1 MRRKWNRFVAGLLSI
16 IMLVTMLP
24 MEVLAAGNGGKAEQP
39 SQTMP
44 FQDVKSSDWCAKAVE
59 YVYSH
64 GIFNGTSTA
73 TFSPSGTM
81 TRGMFV
87 TVLGR
92 MAGVNPDDYSGETP
106 FSDVPQTMYYA
117 PYVQW
122 AAKYG
127 ITVGTGD
134 GKFSPDAFI
143 NRAQMAAFFVRYFEA
158 FQVDYATG
166 ANVTTTPAD
175 LERTPAYAQDAVLKL
190 WKQGLLNGDGTR
202 FAPEGNATRAQMAM
216 LCMRADEAVEI
227 WYSAPGIVGRKSG
240 ETPRKE
246 DQSKPNSGSNSSGSS
261 SSGSSSSGSSS
272 SGGSSGGNGSGSTAH
287 TITLYLPDGTTST
300 FTQTTSALSLANL
313 PTPSVAGKAFV
324 GWYYDKNYNKAV
336 ADGDP
341 LSENL
346 SLYAKMVDYDAI
358 EGVETPTYAGA
369 TDVGPDF
376 KIIIKSNSSETDL
389 TNKIK
394 LIGTEQEVSGPN
406 GDPIT
411 VVGSVRNNNDG
422 TYTVAPPADG
432 WAEGGT
438 YKVVLE
444 DNSLYFNGEAPSVRE
459 YHFTVEVG
467 DPVLNWHL
475 REEVKS
481 IPATAIG
488 NATQNGK
495 RVKALSMP
503 VAALGSGGTAMDA
516 ASDSTGT
523 FVYKGDL
530 AVGDTVA
537 IYEGTEPEKRVAVGT
552 TDANTG
558 DVSYVKITGVNK
570 TTNTYSYQ
578 SAAVEDVLF
587 VPDVL
592 PVKASRKTAK
602 EENPSDDYTILV
614 PVEELTF
621 TAASGVENL
630 DENTTVDV
638 GDFLAFYTGES
649 YTIETAASDGYGR
662 ITAVDYTTDELGSD
676 YYQLTYTDATKDDVL
691 SSMDVDTTDPISGDA
706 MLNGVDTEKL
716 EKQIARQAIE
726 SGFAQTV
733 ADRISGAIDEMDLSG
748 LTAGDEI
755 DLRSIDI
762 DPEGT
767 LGISTLSL
775 NDARG
780 SGAVSPAR
788 ANANGGGKTSVKV
801 KSAQITKKL
810 QNFTDASGNP
820 LSGVRLELQLEV
832 TKEIQKDGGDIVI
845 TVTPTFIQE
854 LKLDLSTHGKLVW
867 KHKFIFYWISDVYLE
882 AGLNVYTYTAI
893 NLDATVVSQGEKDT
907 VTKVKDLVNKLGKKL
922 DALEGKDTG
931 GEREEIDTS
940 KLSLQELYNSM
951 LELDSDW
958 VELYRKQIFSMKK
971 TVAKIIKFELT
982 VDFVVELNI
991 RMAMGM
997 NFNYTNA
1004 KRYVFGVYIF
1014 KHRTTT
1020 RTYNLVNEQ
1029 YNLRLYAMG
1038 AVGLRAGVEIWP
1050 SVSLISRKVATVGI
1064 VAKLG
1069 AYLKGYGYVLYAL
1082 HYEAGKPK
1090 TSNASGALY
1099 VEVGMFMDISAN
1111 LSAFKGKVSWTPEI
1125 YTDETPLWSAGST
1138 HAITAFEMED
1148 ADGEGDI
1155 PTVYLK
1161 NGGLDVVLPQS
1172 VQALTGFDLTTGN
1185 DRTETYDW
1193 NKFDI
1198 SFDDPRFT
1206 TYHTGPDSG
1215 NYSQQY
1221 VKLNLSDWRTCNEP
1235 EIDCVMTLTYKGSDL
1250 SFSTNPVQLKVK
1262 IHWDRLRDGYP
1273 IHELSSTGGYI
1284 GWEQRKFGEALD
1296 LKTPDRTGYDFTGW
1310 TYYLLKNESNIF
1322 SYDKEHPYT
1331 GTTMPESALVAVA
1344 TFEPQ
1349 TDIPYTLNFY
1359 LQNEDGT
1366 YPETPTESV
1375 VYRGTADEYIA
1386 PDKTK
1391 TLVPDK
1397 IGYRHPGYAGIHI
1410 RPDGTGGQNYYY
1422 SRTPYTLTLRN
1433 DGQVSTVPYR
1443 YGDQLDKLNDAPTRL
1458 GYTFGGWYTDKNY
1471 QNEFTATT
1479 MPAKDLTLFAKWVPV
1494 DINYFLVLRKEGA
1507 DGKWSQTTV
1516 SHTGKTD
1523 EIVPIDPAKF
1533 LTDEENNTYDI
1544 PKPVS
1549 YKVNAE
1555 DGGTVSVSYARK
1567 RFSLTYNLNAA
1578 DAGWVSDPGVRQYRL
1593 GAALKLLTQSY
1604 VTRAGYAFDGWY
1616 TDAGC
1621 TTAFT
1626 TATMPAENITL
1637 YAKWTAQ
1644 GGISYTVE
1652 HYQQNVADDDYTLAD
1667 TESKTGATG
1676 QPTAAESKSYPGFTA
1691 QNFDQQTVKGDG
1703 STVVK
1708 VYYTRNEYTLTYDLN
1723 GSDASWTDSA
1733 ENKSNIYRYGAA
1745 VTILTSNDLSR
1756 AGYAFGGWYT
1766 DVDCTTRWNE
1776 STMPAENTTLY
1787 AKWNAGQV
1795 NYTVN
1800 YYLQNV
1806 DGTDYVLQDTVS
1818 GSGETGQT
1826 VDVQKSY
1833 EGFTPKSD
1841 TPASITLK
1849 AGSAQNVA
1857 DIYYTRNQYMLTFEL
1872 GDGVTLDE
1880 GCAPN
1885 GGSIYYGAE
1894 ISTDMT
1900 NAKRTGYTFVGWY
1913 EDEAYQTEWSGTTMP
1928 ARDITLYA
1936 KWDVLT
1942 YVLRFDWDGNVPL
1955 RDWLLKNGGKLLTA
1969 EYDEANYVYINANDH
1984 GIPYIDVS
1992 VKYDQA
1998 FALPTGIPG
2007 AEYFGYYKEELNQWG
2022 NPTETFV
2029 KVEDTKLTQMAAE
2042 QGAIVKVGVQW
2053 KSETD
2058 SNDPELLYNAND
2070 FLTKVVQDSSFEAAS
2085 YALGVDLDLCYV
2097 NMTPND
2103 DLPVANITFN
2113 GNGYTIYHVKRG
2125 KAASR
2130 QAVGTIYGYGD
2141 NVTVKDLTIDGM
2153 TVDYTATVDAYGN
2166 EYHAFGALAGFVGD
2180 GFNAENVTVK
2190 NVTMNL
2196 NLLGE
2201 QGNAYISAHLLPAE
2215 CIGGLV
2221 GYAKGTVTLTG
2232 CKVEDMTVNVTDKND
2247 SGGTQFL
2254 IGGLIGYA
2262 DALYTQIPGENEY
2275 SSSNDYNGDGSVTIT
2290 GCAVS
2295 GMTVDKNG
2303 ATGATVGGLLGG
2315 IGKHVVSKTGAA
2327 YSVTTTIDEVSAFP
2341 EGFESIGKELAMN
2354 DSTASNSAAR
2364 SLDAMPAA
2372 AFEDES
2378 DEENT
2383 AA

>member
-16 IMLVTMLP
+16 VLLVTMLP
-24 MEVLAAGNGGKAEQP
+24 MEVLAAGNGGRAEQP

-64 GIFNGTSTA
+64 GIFNGTSTD

-122 AAKYG
+122 AARYG

-166 ANVTTTPAD
+166 ANVITTPAD

-202 FAPEGNATRAQMAM
+202 FAPEGNATRAQMAT

-227 WYSAPGIVGRKSG
+227 WYSAPGIVGRKLG
-240 ETPRKE
+240 ETPQKE
-246 DQSKPNSGSNSSGSS
+246 DQSKPN
-261 SSGSSSSGSSS
+261 SGSSSSGSSS
-272 SGGSSGGNGSGSTAH
+272 SGGSGSGSTTH

-300 FTQTTSALSLANL
+300 FTQTTSVLSIANL
-313 PTPSVAGKAFV
+313 PTPSAAKKAFV
-324 GWYYDKNYNKAV
+324 GWYYDENYNKAV

-369 TDVGPDF
+369 TDVETNF
-376 KIIIKSNSSETDL
+376 EITIQSSSSGTDL
-389 TNKIK
+389 RDKIK
-394 LIGTEQEVSGPN
+394 LIGTEQPTSEVDADGN
-406 GDPIT
+406 TIL
-411 VVGSVRNNNDG
+411 VVGDVRNNPNG
-422 TYTVAPPADG
+422 TYTVAPPTDG

-444 DNSLYFNGEAPSVRE
+444 DNSLYFDGKVSSVRE
-459 YHFTVEVG
+459 YHFTVKVG
-467 DPVLNWHL
+467 NPVLNWHL
-475 REEVKS
+475 REEVIS

-503 VAALGSGGTAMDA
+503 VAALGSGGAAMDA
-516 ASDSTGT
+516 VSDSTGT
-523 FVYKGDL
+523 FVYDGNL

-552 TDANTG
+552 TDDNTG

-592 PVKASRKTAK
+592 PVQADCKAAK
-602 EENPSDDYTILV
+602 EENPSGGYTVLV

-621 TAASGVENL
+621 TTASGVENL

-691 SSMDVDTTDPISGDA
+691 SSMDVDTTDPISGDT
-706 MLNGVDTEKL
+706 MLDGVDTQKL

-733 ADRISGAIDEMDLSG
+733 ADRISVAIDKMDLSG

-780 SGAVSPAR
+780 SGAASPAG

-810 QNFTDASGNP
+810 QNFKDASGKP

-832 TKEIQKDGGDIVI
+832 TKEIKKDGGNIVI

-893 NLDATVVSQGEKDT
+893 NLDATVVSEGEKDT
-907 VTKVKDLVNKLGKKL
+907 VTKVKDLVDKLGKKL

-1138 HAITAFEMED
+1138 HAITAFEMKD
-1148 ADGEGDI
+1148 ADGEGDT
-1155 PTVYLK
+1155 PTIYLK
-1161 NGGLDVVLPQS
+1161 NGGLDVVLPQT
-1172 VQALTGFDLTTGN
+1172 VQVLTGFDLTTGK

-1193 NKFDI
+1193 SKFDI

-1206 TYHTGPDSG
+1206 TYHTGPNSG
-1215 NYSQQY
+1215 DYSQQHI
-1221 VKLNLSDWRTCNEP
+1221 KLALDNWRTCDEP
-1235 EIDCVMTLTYKGSDL
+1235 EIDCEMTLTYKGSDL

-1310 TYYLLKNESNIF
+1310 TYYLLKDESNIF
-1322 SYDKEHPYT
+1322 SYDKENPYT
-1331 GTTMPESALVAVA
+1331 RTTMPESALIAVA

-1375 VYRGTADEYIA
+1375 VHYGTANNYIVPDE
-1386 PDKTK
+1386 
-1391 TLVPDK
+1391 TLVPAK

-1422 SRTPYTLTLRN
+1422 SRAPYTLTLNSN
-1433 DGQVSTVPYR
+1433 DQKSTVPYR
-1443 YGDQLDKLNDAPTRL
+1443 YGDNLDRLNDAPTRL
-1458 GYTFGGWYTDKNY
+1458 GYTFGGWYTDKTCTSG
-1471 QNEFTATT
+1471 NEFAATT
-1479 MPAKDLTLFAKWVPV
+1479 MPAADITLYAKWVPD

-1507 DGKWSQTTV
+1507 DGKWSQTTETR
-1516 SHTGKTD
+1516 TGETDKTVT
-1523 EIVPIDPAKF
+1523 INPAEF
-1533 LTDEENNTYDI
+1533 LKEAENDTYDI
-1544 PKPVS
+1544 PESVS
-1549 YKVNAE
+1549 YTVSAE
-1555 DGGTVSVSYARK
+1555 DGGTVSISYARK
-1567 RFSLTYNLNAA
+1567 RYKLTYNLNTA
-1578 DAGWVSDPGVRQYRL
+1578 DAAWVSDPGVKSYRL

-1604 VTRAGYAFDGWY
+1604 VTRAGYTFDGWY
-1616 TDAGC
+1616 TDANC

-1626 TATMPAENITL
+1626 ATTMPDHDVTL

-1652 HYQQNVADDDYTLAD
+1652 HYQQNVTDDEYTLAE

-1676 QPTAAESKSYPGFTA
+1676 QLTAAGSKSYPGFTA
-1691 QNFDQQTVKGDG
+1691 PQSITQQMVKGDG
-1703 STVVK
+1703 STVVQ
-1708 VYYTRNEYTLTYDLN
+1708 VYYTRNEYTLTYNLN
-1723 GSDASWTDSA
+1723 GSGASWTDSA
-1733 ENKSNIYRYGAA
+1733 ENKFHTDRYGAA
-1745 VTILTSNDLSR
+1745 VTAPSANDLSR

-1766 DVDCTTRWNE
+1766 DEACTSGNE
-1776 STMPAENTTLY
+1776 FTATTMPAENTPLY
-1787 AKWNAGQV
+1787 AKWNAGEV

-1806 DGTDYVLQDTVS
+1806 DGTTYPDTPSETVS
-1818 GSGETGQT
+1818 GSGVTGQT
-1826 VDVQKSY
+1826 VNVQKSFK
-1833 EGFTPKSD
+1833 GFVPKADSS
-1841 TPASITLK
+1841 TSITLK
-1849 AGSAQNVA
+1849 ADSAQNVA
-1857 DIYYTRNQYMLTFEL
+1857 DIYYTRSQYMLTFKL

-1885 GGSIYYGAE
+1885 DGSIYYGAE

-1913 EDEAYQTEWSGTTMP
+1913 EDEACQTEWSGTTMP
-1928 ARDITLYA
+1928 ACDLTLYA
-1936 KWDVLT
+1936 KWDTMT
-1942 YVLRFDWDGNVPL
+1942 YFLRFDWDGNVPL
-1955 RDWLLKNGGKLLTA
+1955 RDWLLENGGKLLTA
-1969 EYDEANYVYINANDH
+1969 AYDEENGVYSNANDH
-1984 GIPYIDVS
+1984 GIPYIEVS
-1992 VKYDQA
+1992 VKYDQV
-1998 FALPTGIPG
+1998 FTLPTGIPG
-2007 AEYFGYYKEELNQWG
+2007 TEYFGYYKEELNQWG

-2053 KSETD
+2053 RSETD
-2058 SNDPELLYNAND
+2058 SNGTELLYNAND
-2070 FLTKVVQDSSFEAAS
+2070 FLTKVVQDYSSEAAS
-2085 YALGVDLDLCYV
+2085 YALGVDLDLCYADTTRTGDIV
-2097 NMTPND
+2097 GG
-2103 DLPVANITFN
+2103 ITFD
-2113 GNGYTIYHVKRG
+2113 GNNHTIYHAKRG
-2125 KAASR
+2125 EAAPS
-2130 QAVGTIYGYGD
+2130 QSVGTIYGYGD
-2141 NVTVKDLTIDGM
+2141 NVTVKNLTIDGM
-2153 TVDYTATVDAYGN
+2153 TIDYTAQPSVDSN

-2180 GFNAENVTVK
+2180 RFTAENVTVRH
-2190 NVTMNL
+2190 VTMNL

-2201 QGNAYISAHLLPAE
+2201 QGNAYNSAHLLPAE

-2232 CKVEDMTVNVTDKND
+2232 CKVENMTVNVTDKND
-2247 SGGTQFL
+2247 NGGTQFL

-2262 DALYTQIPGENEY
+2262 DALYTPYDAEGNWADN
-2275 SSSNDYNGDGSVTIT
+2275 NDYRGNGSVTIT
-2290 GCAVS
+2290 GCKVED
-2295 GMTVDKNG
+2295 MTVNKNHAAG
-2303 ATGATVGGLLGG
+2303 ASVGGFLGG
-2315 IGKHVVSKTGAA
+2315 IGKRVVSKTGTE
-2327 YSVTTTIDEVSAFP
+2327 YSVTTNIDATNTFP
-2341 EGFESIGKELAMN
+2341 EGFENIGKELTIN

>member
-1 MRRKWNRFVAGLLSI
+1 M
-16 IMLVTMLP
+16 
-24 MEVLAAGNGGKAEQP
+24 
-39 SQTMP
+39 
-44 FQDVKSSDWCAKAVE
+44 
-59 YVYSH
+59 
-64 GIFNGTSTA
+64 
-73 TFSPSGTM
+73 
-81 TRGMFV
+81 
-87 TVLGR
+87 
-92 MAGVNPDDYSGETP
+92 
-106 FSDVPQTMYYA
+106 
-117 PYVQW
+117 
-122 AAKYG
+122 
-127 ITVGTGD
+127 
-134 GKFSPDAFI
+134 
-143 NRAQMAAFFVRYFEA
+143 
-158 FQVDYATG
+158 
-166 ANVTTTPAD
+166 
-175 LERTPAYAQDAVLKL
+175 
-190 WKQGLLNGDGTR
+190 
-202 FAPEGNATRAQMAM
+202 
-216 LCMRADEAVEI
+216 
-227 WYSAPGIVGRKSG
+227 
-240 ETPRKE
+240 
-246 DQSKPNSGSNSSGSS
+246 
-261 SSGSSSSGSSS
+261 
-272 SGGSSGGNGSGSTAH
+272 
-287 TITLYLPDGTTST
+287 
-300 FTQTTSALSLANL
+300 
-313 PTPSVAGKAFV
+313 
-324 GWYYDKNYNKAV
+324 
-336 ADGDP
+336 
-341 LSENL
+341 
-346 SLYAKMVDYDAI
+346 
-358 EGVETPTYAGA
+358 
-369 TDVGPDF
+369 
-376 KIIIKSNSSETDL
+376 
-389 TNKIK
+389 
-394 LIGTEQEVSGPN
+394 IGTEQPTSEVDADGN
-406 GDPIT
+406 TIL

-422 TYTVAPPADG
+422 TYTVAPPTDG

-459 YHFTVEVG
+459 YHFTVEAG

-516 ASDSTGT
+516 VSDSTGT
-523 FVYKGDL
+523 FVYNGDL

-592 PVKASRKTAK
+592 PVKASRKTAN
-602 EENPSDDYTILV
+602 EENPSNDYTILV

-621 TAASGVENL
+621 TAASSVGNL
-630 DENTTVDV
+630 DENTTIDV

-810 QNFTDASGNP
+810 QNFTDASGKP

-907 VTKVKDLVNKLGKKL
+907 VTKVKDLVDKLGKKL

-1172 VQALTGFDLTTGN
+1172 VQALTGFDLTTGK

-1198 SFDDPRFT
+1198 SFDDPRFS
-1206 TYHTGPDSG
+1206 TYHTGVYGG
-1215 NYSQQY
+1215 NYSQQHI
-1221 VKLNLSDWRTCNEP
+1221 KLALDNWQTCDEP

-1310 TYYLLKNESNIF
+1310 TYYLLKDESDIF

-1366 YPETPTESV
+1366 YPETPTKSV
-1375 VYRGTADEYIA
+1375 VYYGTADKYFA
-1386 PDKTK
+1386 PDK
-1391 TLVPDK
+1391 TLVPDE
-1397 IGYRHPGYAGIHI
+1397 IGYRHPGYAAIHI

-1422 SRTPYTLTLRN
+1422 SRTPFTLTLRN

-1443 YGDQLDKLNDAPTRL
+1443 YGDKLDRLNDAPTRL
-1458 GYTFGGWYTDKNY
+1458 GYTFGGWYTDKTY
-1471 QNEFTATT
+1471 QNAFTATT
-1479 MPAKDLTLFAKWVPV
+1479 MPAADTTLYAKWVPD

-1507 DGKWSQTTV
+1507 DGKWTQTTKIQ
-1516 SHTGKTD
+1516 TGKTD
-1523 EIVPIDPAKF
+1523 ETVTINPAEF

-1652 HYQQNVADDDYTLAD
+1652 HYQQNVADDDYTLAG

-1800 YYLQNV
+1800 YYLQNG

-1826 VDVQKSY
+1826 VDVQKSF
-1833 EGFTPKSD
+1833 EGFVPKADSS
-1841 TPASITLK
+1841 TSITLK
-1849 AGSAQNVA
+1849 ADSAQNVV
-1857 DIYYTRNQYMLTFEL
+1857 DLYYTRNRYTLSFNL
-1872 GDGVTLDE
+1872 GDGVSLDD

-1955 RDWLLKNGGKLLTA
+1955 RDWLLNNGGKLLTA

-1984 GIPYIDVS
+1984 GIPYIDVT
-1992 VKYDQA
+1992 VEYDQV
-1998 FALPTGIPG
+1998 FTLPTGIPG

-2058 SNDPELLYNAND
+2058 SKGTELLYNAND
-2070 FLTKVVQDSSFEAAS
+2070 FLTKVVQDYSYEAAS
-2085 YALGVDLDLCYV
+2085 YALGVDLDLCNV
-2097 NMTPND
+2097 NMTFNGD
-2103 DLPVANITFN
+2103 IVGGITFD
-2113 GNGYTIYHVKRG
+2113 GNNHTIYHVKRG
-2125 KAASR
+2125 ETIDKYAEGS
-2130 QAVGTIYGYGD
+2130 IYGYGD
-2141 NVTVKDLTIDGM
+2141 NVTVKNLTIDGM
-2153 TVDYTATVDAYGN
+2153 TIDYTAQPIAGGN
-2166 EYHAFGALAGFVGD
+2166 YYQAFGALAGFVGD
-2180 GFNAENVTVK
+2180 GFTAENVTVK

-2201 QGNAYISAHLLPAE
+2201 EGNAYISAHLLPAE
-2215 CIGGLV
+2215 CIGGLI
-2221 GYAKGTVTLTG
+2221 GYAKGTVTLTD
-2232 CKVEDMTVNVTDKND
+2232 CNVEDLTVNVTDKND

-2275 SSSNDYNGDGSVTIT
+2275 SSSNDYNGNGSVTIT

-2295 GMTVDKNG
+2295 RMTVNEND
-2303 ATGATVGGLLGG
+2303 ATGVSVGGFFGG
-2315 IGKHVVSKTGAA
+2315 IGKSVTSNTGIA
-2327 YSVTTTIDEVSAFP
+2327 YSVTANIDEVSAFP
-2341 EGFESIGKELAMN
+2341 EGFESIGKELTIN
-2354 DSTASNSAAR
+2354 DSTDSNSTAQ
-2364 SLDAMPAA
+2364 SLDAMPSA
-2372 AFEDES
+2372 AFEDKS

>member
-16 IMLVTMLP
+16 VLLVTMLP
-24 MEVLAAGNGGKAEQP
+24 MEVLAAGNGGRAEQP

-122 AAKYG
+122 AARYG
-127 ITVGTGD
+127 ITAGTGD

-166 ANVTTTPAD
+166 ANVTTAPAD

-202 FAPEGNATRAQMAM
+202 FAPEGNATRAQMAT

-240 ETPRKE
+240 ETPQKE
-246 DQSKPNSGSNSSGSS
+246 DQSKPNSGSN
-261 SSGSSSSGSSS
+261 SSGSSS

-313 PTPSVAGKAFV
+313 PTPSAAGKAFV
-324 GWYYDKNYNKAV
+324 GWYYDKSYNKAV

-369 TDVGPDF
+369 TDVGPNF
-376 KIIIKSNSSETDL
+376 TIRVNSDSESDL
-389 TNKIK
+389 TGKIS
-394 LIGTEQEVSGPN
+394 LIGTEQPTSEVDADGN
-406 GDPIT
+406 TIL
-411 VVGSVRNNNDG
+411 VVGNVRNNNNG
-422 TYTVAPPADG
+422 TYTVAPPAGG

-444 DNSLYFNGEAPSVRE
+444 DNSLYFNGEASSVRE
-459 YHFTVEVG
+459 YHFTVKVG

-481 IPATAIG
+481 IPATAVG
-488 NATQNGK
+488 NATQNGR

-516 ASDSTGT
+516 VSDSTGT

-558 DVSYVKITGVNK
+558 DVSYVKITKVDK

-592 PVKASRKTAK
+592 PVKAKCKEDQTA
-602 EENPSDDYTILV
+602 NTSDGYTILV

-621 TAASGVENL
+621 TTASGVENL
-630 DENTTVDV
+630 DENTTIDV

-649 YTIETAASDGYGR
+649 YTTAESADYGR

-691 SSMDVDTTDPISGDA
+691 SSMDVDTTDPISGDT
-706 MLNGVDTEKL
+706 MLDGVDTQKL
-716 EKQIARQAIE
+716 EEQIAQQAIE

-733 ADRISGAIDEMDLSG
+733 ADRISVAIDEMDLSG

-762 DPEGT
+762 DQEGA

-788 ANANGGGKTSVKV
+788 AKANGGGKTSVKV
-801 KSAQITKKL
+801 KSARITKEL

-832 TKEIQKDGGDIVI
+832 TKEVEKDGGSIVI

-1138 HAITAFEMED
+1138 HAITAFKMEN
-1148 ADGEGDI
+1148 ADGEEDT

-1198 SFDDPRFT
+1198 SFDDPRFSA
-1206 TYHTGPDSG
+1206 YHTGPNSG

-1221 VKLNLSDWRTCNEP
+1221 VKLNLSDWQNCNEP

-1250 SFSTNPVQLKVK
+1250 SFSTTPVQLKVK
-1262 IHWDRLRDGYP
+1262 VHWDRLKDGYP

-1284 GWEQRKFGEALD
+1284 GWEQRKFREPLN
-1296 LKTPDRTGYDFTGW
+1296 LKTPDRTGYEFTGW

-1322 SYDKEHPYT
+1322 SYTEADRYD

-1344 TFEPQ
+1344 MFEPK

-1366 YPETPTESV
+1366 YPETPTESK
-1375 VYRGTADEYIA
+1375 VYYGTAYNYFVPDEA
-1386 PDKTK
+1386 
-1391 TLVPDK
+1391 LVPDK
-1397 IGYRHPGYAGIHI
+1397 IGYHHPGYAGIHI

-1422 SRTPYTLTLRN
+1422 SRAPYTLILRN

-1443 YGDQLDKLNDAPTRL
+1443 YGDQLGRLNDAPTRL
-1458 GYTFGGWYTDKNY
+1458 GYIFDGWYTDETY
-1471 QNEFTATT
+1471 QNAFTATT
-1479 MPAKDLTLFAKWVPV
+1479 MPAKDFTLYAKWVPV

-1507 DGKWSQTTV
+1507 DGKWTQATKIQ
-1516 SHTGKTD
+1516 TGKTD
-1523 EIVPIDPAKF
+1523 ETVPIDPAKF
-1533 LTDEENNTYDI
+1533 LTEAENSIYTI
-1544 PKPVS
+1544 PKPMS

-1555 DGGTVSVSYARK
+1555 DGGTVSISYARK
-1567 RFSLTYNLNAA
+1567 RYKLTYNLNTA
-1578 DAGWVSDPGVRQYRL
+1578 DAAWVSDPGVKSYRL

-1604 VTRAGYAFDGWY
+1604 VTRAGYTFDGWY
-1616 TDAGC
+1616 TDANC

-1626 TATMPAENITL
+1626 ATTMPDHDVTL

-1652 HYQQNVADDDYTLAD
+1652 HYQQNVTDDEYTLAD

-1691 QNFDQQTVKGDG
+1691 PQSITQQTVKGDG

-1723 GSDASWTDSA
+1723 GSYAAWTDSETA
-1733 ENKSNIYRYGAA
+1733 NSRTYRFGAA
-1745 VTILTSNDLSR
+1745 VTHPGANDLR
-1756 AGYAFGGWYT
+1756 REGYAFGGWYT
-1766 DVDCTTRWNE
+1766 DEACTSGNE
-1776 STMPAENTTLY
+1776 FTATTMPAESITLY

-1806 DGTDYVLQDTVS
+1806 DGTTYPDTPSDTVS
-1818 GSGETGQT
+1818 GSGVTGQI
-1826 VDVQKSY
+1826 VDVQRSF
-1833 EGFTPKSD
+1833 EGFVPKADSS
-1841 TPASITLK
+1841 TSITLK
-1849 AGSAQNVA
+1849 ADSAQNVA
-1857 DIYYTRNQYMLTFEL
+1857 NIYYTRNQYMLTFEL
-1872 GDGVTLDE
+1872 GGGVTLDE
-1880 GCAPN
+1880 GYAPN

-1955 RDWLLKNGGKLLTA
+1955 RDWLLNNGGKLLTA
-1969 EYDEANYVYINANDH
+1969 EYDEANYAYINANDH
-1984 GIPYIDVS
+1984 GIPYIDVT
-1992 VKYDQA
+1992 VEYDQV
-1998 FALPTGIPG
+1998 FTLPTGIPG
-2007 AEYFGYYKEELNQWG
+2007 AEYFGYYKEELNQWE

-2058 SNDPELLYNAND
+2058 SNGTELLYNAND
-2070 FLTKVVQDSSFEAAS
+2070 FLTKVVQDYSYEAAS
-2085 YALGVDLDLCYV
+2085 YALGVDLDLCNV
-2097 NMTPND
+2097 NMTFNGD
-2103 DLPVANITFN
+2103 IVGGITFD
-2113 GNGYTIYHVKRG
+2113 GNNHTIYHVKRG
-2125 KAASR
+2125 ETIDKYAEGS
-2130 QAVGTIYGYGD
+2130 IYGYGD
-2141 NVTVKDLTIDGM
+2141 NVTVKNLTIDGM
-2153 TVDYTATVDAYGN
+2153 TIDYTAQPIAGGN
-2166 EYHAFGALAGFVGD
+2166 YYQAFGALAGFVGD
-2180 GFNAENVTVK
+2180 GFTAESVTVK

-2201 QGNAYISAHLLPAE
+2201 EGNAYISAHLLPAE
-2215 CIGGLV
+2215 CIGGLI

-2232 CKVEDMTVNVTDKND
+2232 CTVENMTVNVTDMND
-2247 SGGTQFL
+2247 NGGTQFL

-2262 DALYTQIPGENEY
+2262 DALYTQLQGDTEY
-2275 SSSNDYNGDGSVTIT
+2275 SYYNDYNGNGSVSIT
-2290 GCAVS
+2290 GCTVT

-2303 ATGATVGGLLGG
+2303 ATGASVGGFLGG
-2315 IGKHVVSKTGAA
+2315 IGKCVTSTTGTT
-2327 YSVTTTIDEVSAFP
+2327 YSVTANIDHTSTFP
-2341 EGFESIGKELAMN
+2341 EGFENIGKELTIN

>member
-16 IMLVTMLP
+16 VLLVTMLP
-24 MEVLAAGNGGKAEQP
+24 MEVLAAGNGGRAEQP

-92 MAGVNPDDYSGETP
+92 MAGVNPDDHSGETP

-122 AAKYG
+122 AARYG

-261 SSGSSSSGSSS
+261 SSGSSSSG
-272 SGGSSGGNGSGSTAH
+272 GSSGGNGSGSTAH

-300 FTQTTSALSLANL
+300 FTQSTSALSIANL
-313 PTPSVAGKAFV
+313 PTPSVAKKAFV
-324 GWYYDKNYNKAV
+324 GWYYDENYNKAV

-358 EGVETPTYAGA
+358 EGVETPTYTGA

-376 KIIIKSNSSETDL
+376 EIIIKSSSSGADL
-389 TNKIK
+389 TDKIK
-394 LIGTEQEVSGPN
+394 LIGTEQPTSEVDADGN
-406 GDPIT
+406 TIL
-411 VVGSVRNNNDG
+411 VVGSVRNNHDG
-422 TYTVAPPADG
+422 TYTVAPPTDG

-444 DNSLYFNGEAPSVRE
+444 DNSLYFNGEASSVRE
-459 YHFTVEVG
+459 YHFTVKVG

-481 IPATAIG
+481 IPATAVG
-488 NATQNGK
+488 NATQNGR

-503 VAALGSGGTAMDA
+503 VAALDSSGAAMDA
-516 ASDSTGT
+516 VSDSTGT

-558 DVSYVKITGVNK
+558 DVSYVKITKVDK

-592 PVKASRKTAK
+592 PVKAKCKEDQTA
-602 EENPSDDYTILV
+602 NTSDGYTILV

-621 TAASGVENL
+621 TTASGVENL
-630 DENTTVDV
+630 DENTTIDV

-649 YTIETAASDGYGR
+649 YTTAESADYGR

-691 SSMDVDTTDPISGDA
+691 SSMDVDTTDPISGDT
-706 MLNGVDTEKL
+706 MLDGVDTQKL
-716 EKQIARQAIE
+716 EEQIAQQAIE

-733 ADRISGAIDEMDLSG
+733 ADRISVAIDEMDLSG

-762 DPEGT
+762 DQEGA

-788 ANANGGGKTSVKV
+788 AKANGGGKTSVKV
-801 KSAQITKKL
+801 KSARITKEL

-832 TKEIQKDGGDIVI
+832 TKEVEKDGDSIVI

-1111 LSAFKGKVSWTPEI
+1111 LSVFKGKVSWTPEI

-1161 NGGLDVVLPQS
+1161 NGGLDVVLPQT

-1221 VKLNLSDWRTCNEP
+1221 VKLNLSDWQNCNEP

-1250 SFSTNPVQLKVK
+1250 SFSTTPVQLKVK
-1262 IHWDRLRDGYP
+1262 VHWDRLKDGYP

-1284 GWEQRKFGEALD
+1284 GWEQRKFREPLN
-1296 LKTPDRTGYDFTGW
+1296 LKTPDRTGYEFTGW

-1322 SYDKEHPYT
+1322 SYTEADRYD

-1344 TFEPQ
+1344 MFEPK
-1349 TDIPYTLNFY
+1349 TNIPYTLNFY

-1366 YPETPTESV
+1366 YPETPTESK
-1375 VYRGTADEYIA
+1375 VYYGTAYNYFVPDEA
-1386 PDKTK
+1386 
-1391 TLVPDK
+1391 LVPDK
-1397 IGYRHPGYAGIHI
+1397 IGYHHPGYAGIHI

-1422 SRTPYTLTLRN
+1422 SRAPYTLILRN

-1443 YGDQLDKLNDAPTRL
+1443 YGDQLGRLNDAPTRL
-1458 GYTFGGWYTDKNY
+1458 GYIFDGWYTDETY
-1471 QNEFTATT
+1471 QNEFTETT
-1479 MPAKDLTLFAKWVPV
+1479 MPAKDLTLYAKWEPD

-1507 DGKWSQTTV
+1507 DGKWSQTTETR
-1516 SHTGKTD
+1516 TGETD
-1523 EIVPIDPAKF
+1523 ETVPIDPAKF
-1533 LTDEENNTYDI
+1533 LTEAENSIYTI
-1544 PKPVS
+1544 PKPMS

-1555 DGGTVSVSYARK
+1555 DGGTVSISYARK
-1567 RFSLTYNLNAA
+1567 RYKLTYNLNTA
-1578 DAGWVSDPGVRQYRL
+1578 DAAWVSDPGVKSYRL

-1604 VTRAGYAFDGWY
+1604 VTRAGYTFDGWY
-1616 TDAGC
+1616 TDANC

-1626 TATMPAENITL
+1626 ATTMPDHDVTL

-1652 HYQQNVADDDYTLAD
+1652 HYQQNVTDDEYTLAE

-1676 QPTAAESKSYPGFTA
+1676 QLTAAGSKSYPGFTA
-1691 QNFDQQTVKGDG
+1691 PQSITQQIVKGDG
-1703 STVVK
+1703 STVVQ
-1708 VYYTRNEYTLTYDLN
+1708 VYYTRNEYTLTYNLN
-1723 GSDASWTDSA
+1723 GSGASWTDSA
-1733 ENKSNIYRYGAA
+1733 ENKFHTDRYGAG
-1745 VTILTSNDLSR
+1745 VTHPSANDLSR

-1766 DVDCTTRWNE
+1766 DEACTSGNE
-1776 STMPAENTTLY
+1776 FTATTMPAENTPLY
-1787 AKWNAGQV
+1787 AKWNAGEV

-1806 DGTDYVLQDTVS
+1806 DGTTYPDTPSETVS
-1818 GSGETGQT
+1818 GSGVTGQT

-1841 TPASITLK
+1841 TPSSITLQ
-1849 AGSAQNVA
+1849 ADSAQNVVNL
-1857 DIYYTRNQYMLTFEL
+1857 YYTRNRYILSFNL
-1872 GDGVTLDE
+1872 GDGVSLD
-1880 GCAPN
+1880 
-1885 GGSIYYGAE
+1885 GGSAPTGGDTYYGAE
-1894 ISTDMT
+1894 ISVDMS
-1900 NAKRTGYTFVGWY
+1900 NAKRTGYTFAGWY
-1913 EDEAYQTEWSGTTMP
+1913 EDVEYTTPWSGMTMP
-1928 ARDITLYA
+1928 ARDLTLYA
-1936 KWDVLT
+1936 KWDTMT
-1942 YVLRFDWDGNVPL
+1942 YFLRFDWDGNVPL
-1955 RDWLLKNGGKLLTA
+1955 RDWLLDNGGKLLTA
-1969 EYDEANYVYINANDH
+1969 EYDEANYEYINANDH
-1984 GIPYIDVS
+1984 GIPYIDVT
-1992 VKYDQA
+1992 VEYDQV
-1998 FALPTGIPG
+1998 FTLPTDIPG
-2007 AEYFGYYKEELNQWG
+2007 VEYFGYYQEERNEWG

-2029 KVEDTKLTQMAAE
+2029 KVEDTELTQMAAE

-2058 SNDPELLYNAND
+2058 SNGTELLYNAND
-2070 FLTKVVQDSSFEAAS
+2070 FLTKVVQDYSSEAAS
-2085 YALGVDLDLCYV
+2085 YALGVDLDLCYADTTRTGDIV
-2097 NMTPND
+2097 GG
-2103 DLPVANITFN
+2103 ITFD
-2113 GNGYTIYHVKRG
+2113 GNNRTIYHAKRG
-2125 KAASR
+2125 EAAPNQS
-2130 QAVGTIYGYGD
+2130 VGTIYGYGD
-2141 NVTVKDLTIDGM
+2141 NVTVKNLTIDGM
-2153 TVDYTATVDAYGN
+2153 TVDYTATVSSPNA
-2166 EYHAFGALAGFVGD
+2166 YHAFGALAGFVGD
-2180 GFNAENVTVK
+2180 RFTAENVTVK
-2190 NVTMNL
+2190 HVTMKL

-2201 QGNAYISAHLLPAE
+2201 EGNAYISAHLLPAE

-2247 SGGTQFL
+2247 NGGTQFL

-2262 DALYTQIPGENEY
+2262 DALYTPYDAEGNWAD
-2275 SSSNDYNGDGSVTIT
+2275 NDYRGNGSVTIT
-2290 GCAVS
+2290 DCTVLD
-2295 GMTVDKNG
+2295 MTVDKNG
-2303 ATGATVGGLLGG
+2303 ATGASVGGFLGG

-2341 EGFESIGKELAMN
+2341 EGFESIGKELTIN
-2354 DSTASNSAAR
+2354 DSTGSNSTAQ
-2364 SLDAMPAA
+2364 SLDATPAA

>member
-16 IMLVTMLP
+16 VLLVTMLP
-24 MEVLAAGNGGKAEQP
+24 MEVLAAGNGGRAEQP

-122 AAKYG
+122 AARYG

-166 ANVTTTPAD
+166 ANVITTPAD

-202 FAPEGNATRAQMAM
+202 FAPEGNATRAQMAT

-227 WYSAPGIVGRKSG
+227 WYSAPGIVGRKLG
-240 ETPRKE
+240 ETPQKE
-246 DQSKPNSGSNSSGSS
+246 DQSKPN
-261 SSGSSSSGSSS
+261 SGSSSSGSSS
-272 SGGSSGGNGSGSTAH
+272 SGGSGSGSTTH

-300 FTQTTSALSLANL
+300 FTQTTSVLSIANL
-313 PTPSVAGKAFV
+313 PTPSAAKKAFV
-324 GWYYDKNYNKAV
+324 GWYYDENYNKAV

-369 TDVGPDF
+369 TDVETNF
-376 KIIIKSNSSETDL
+376 EITIQSSSSGTDL
-389 TNKIK
+389 RDKIK
-394 LIGTEQEVSGPN
+394 LIGTEQPTSEVDADGN
-406 GDPIT
+406 TIL
-411 VVGSVRNNNDG
+411 VVGDVRNNPNG
-422 TYTVAPPADG
+422 TYTVAPPTDG

-444 DNSLYFNGEAPSVRE
+444 DNSLYFDGKVSSVRE
-459 YHFTVEVG
+459 YHFTVKVG
-467 DPVLNWHL
+467 NPVLNWHL
-475 REEVKS
+475 REEVIS

-516 ASDSTGT
+516 VSDSTGT
-523 FVYKGDL
+523 FVYNGDL

-602 EENPSDDYTILV
+602 EENPSNDYTILV

-621 TAASGVENL
+621 TAASSVGNL
-630 DENTTVDV
+630 DENTTIDV

-1138 HAITAFEMED
+1138 HAITAFKMEN
-1148 ADGEGDI
+1148 ADGEEDT

-1198 SFDDPRFT
+1198 SFDDPRFS
-1206 TYHTGPDSG
+1206 TYHTGVYGG

-1221 VKLNLSDWRTCNEP
+1221 VKLNLSDWQNCNEP

-1250 SFSTNPVQLKVK
+1250 SFSTTPVQLKVK
-1262 IHWDRLRDGYP
+1262 VHWDRLKDGYP

-1284 GWEQRKFGEALD
+1284 GWEQRKFREPLN
-1296 LKTPDRTGYDFTGW
+1296 LKTPDRTGYEFTGW

-1322 SYDKEHPYT
+1322 SYTEADRYD

-1344 TFEPQ
+1344 MFEPQ
-1349 TDIPYTLNFY
+1349 TVPYTLNFY

-1479 MPAKDLTLFAKWVPV
+1479 MPAKDFTLYAKWVPV

-1507 DGKWSQTTV
+1507 DGKWTQATKIQ
-1516 SHTGKTD
+1516 TGKTD
-1523 EIVPIDPAKF
+1523 ETVPIDPADF
-1533 LTDEENNTYDI
+1533 LTEAEKDTYVI
-1544 PKPVS
+1544 PQTVS
-1549 YKVNAE
+1549 YTVSAE
-1555 DGGTVSVSYARK
+1555 DGGTVSISYARK
-1567 RFSLTYNLNAA
+1567 RYKLTYNLNTA
-1578 DAGWVSDPGVRQYRL
+1578 DAAWVSDPGVKSYRL

-1604 VTRAGYAFDGWY
+1604 VTRAGYTFDGWY
-1616 TDAGC
+1616 TDADC

-1626 TATMPAENITL
+1626 ATTMPDHDVTL

-1652 HYQQNVADDDYTLAD
+1652 HYQQNVTDDEYTLAE

-1676 QPTAAESKSYPGFTA
+1676 QLTAAESKSYPGFTA
-1691 QNFDQQTVKGDG
+1691 PQSITQQIVKGDG

-1733 ENKSNIYRYGAA
+1733 ENKFHTDRYGAA
-1745 VTILTSNDLSR
+1745 VTAPSANDLSR

-1766 DVDCTTRWNE
+1766 DAGCTTE
-1776 STMPAENTTLY
+1776 FTAATMPAENTTLY
-1787 AKWNAGQV
+1787 AKWNAGEV

-1806 DGTDYVLQDTVS
+1806 DGMTYSDTPSETVS
-1818 GSGETGQT
+1818 GSGATGQT

-1833 EGFTPKSD
+1833 EGFRLD
-1841 TPASITLK
+1841 TSKGSASITLQ
-1849 AGSAQNVA
+1849 ADSAQNVA
-1857 DIYYTRNQYMLTFEL
+1857 DIYYTRNQYMLTFKL
-1872 GDGVTLDE
+1872 GDGVTLDQ
-1880 GCAPN
+1880 GYAPN
-1885 GGSIYYGAE
+1885 DGSIYYGAE

-1913 EDEAYQTEWSGTTMP
+1913 EDEACQTEWSGTTMP
-1928 ARDITLYA
+1928 ACDLTLYA
-1936 KWDVLT
+1936 KWDTMT
-1942 YVLRFDWDGNVPL
+1942 YFLRFDWDGNVPL
-1955 RDWLLKNGGKLLTA
+1955 RDWLLENGGKLLTA
-1969 EYDEANYVYINANDH
+1969 AYDEENGVYSNANDH
-1984 GIPYIDVS
+1984 GIPYIEVS
-1992 VKYDQA
+1992 VKYDQV
-1998 FALPTGIPG
+1998 FTLPTGIPG
-2007 AEYFGYYKEELNQWG
+2007 TEYFGYYKEELNQWG

-2058 SNDPELLYNAND
+2058 SNGTELLYNAND
-2070 FLTKVVQDSSFEAAS
+2070 FLTKVVQDYSSEAAS
-2085 YALGVDLDLCYV
+2085 YALGVDLDLCYADTTRTGDIV
-2097 NMTPND
+2097 GG
-2103 DLPVANITFN
+2103 ITFD
-2113 GNGYTIYHVKRG
+2113 GNNHTIYHAKRG
-2125 KAASR
+2125 EAAPS
-2130 QAVGTIYGYGD
+2130 QSVGTIYGYGD
-2141 NVTVKDLTIDGM
+2141 NVTVKNLTIDGM
-2153 TVDYTATVDAYGN
+2153 TIDYTAQPSVDSN

-2180 GFNAENVTVK
+2180 RFTAENVTVRH
-2190 NVTMNL
+2190 VTMNL

-2201 QGNAYISAHLLPAE
+2201 QGNAYNSAHLLPAE

-2232 CKVEDMTVNVTDKND
+2232 CKVENMTVNVTDKND
-2247 SGGTQFL
+2247 NGGTQFL

-2262 DALYTQIPGENEY
+2262 DALYTPYDAEGNWADN
-2275 SSSNDYNGDGSVTIT
+2275 NDYRGNGSVTIT
-2290 GCAVS
+2290 GCKVED
-2295 GMTVDKNG
+2295 MTVNKNHAAG
-2303 ATGATVGGLLGG
+2303 ASVGGFLGG
-2315 IGKHVVSKTGAA
+2315 IGKRVVSKTGTE
-2327 YSVTTTIDEVSAFP
+2327 YSVTTNIDATNTFP
-2341 EGFESIGKELAMN
+2341 EGFENIGKELTIN

>member
-16 IMLVTMLP
+16 VLLVTMLP
-24 MEVLAAGNGGKAEQP
+24 MEVLAAGNGGRAEQP

-92 MAGVNPDDYSGETP
+92 MAGVNPDDHSGETP

-122 AAKYG
+122 AARYG

-240 ETPRKE
+240 ETPQKE
-246 DQSKPNSGSNSSGSS
+246 DQSKPNSGSN
-261 SSGSSSSGSSS
+261 SSGSSS

-324 GWYYDKNYNKAV
+324 GWYYDESYNKAV

-369 TDVGPDF
+369 TDVGPNF
-376 KIIIKSNSSETDL
+376 TIHVNSDSESDL
-389 TNKIK
+389 TGKIS
-394 LIGTEQEVSGPN
+394 LIGTEQPTSEVDADGN
-406 GDPIT
+406 TIL
-411 VVGSVRNNNDG
+411 VVGSVRKNGDG
-422 TYTVAPPADG
+422 TYTVAPPTDG

-459 YHFTVEVG
+459 YHFTVEAG

-503 VAALGSGGTAMDA
+503 VAALDSSGAAMDA
-516 ASDSTGT
+516 VSDSTGS
-523 FVYKGDL
+523 FVYDGNL

-537 IYEGTEPEKRVAVGT
+537 IYEGTAPEERVAVGT

-558 DVSYVKITGVNK
+558 DVSYVKITEVNK

-592 PVKASRKTAK
+592 PVKAKCKEDQTA
-602 EENPSDDYTILV
+602 NTSDGYTILV

-621 TAASGVENL
+621 TTASGVENL
-630 DENTTVDV
+630 GENTTVDV

-649 YTIETAASDGYGR
+649 YTTENAESDGYGR

-706 MLNGVDTEKL
+706 MLDGVDTQKL
-716 EKQIARQAIE
+716 EEQIAQQAIE

-733 ADRISGAIDEMDLSG
+733 ADRISVAIDEMDLSG

-832 TKEIQKDGGDIVI
+832 TKEVKKDGGSIVI

-893 NLDATVVSQGEKDT
+893 NLDATVVSEGEKDT

-958 VELYRKQIFSMKK
+958 VELYRKQIFRTKK

-1125 YTDETPLWSAGST
+1125 YADETPLWSAGST
-1138 HAITAFEMED
+1138 HAITAFEMEN
-1148 ADGEGDI
+1148 ADGEGDT

-1161 NGGLDVVLPQS
+1161 NGGLDVVLPQT
-1172 VQALTGFDLTTGN
+1172 VQALTGFDLTTGK

-1221 VKLNLSDWRTCNEP
+1221 VKLNLSDWQNCNEP

-1250 SFSTNPVQLKVK
+1250 SFSTTPVQLKVK
-1262 IHWDRLRDGYP
+1262 VHWDRLRDGYP

-1284 GWEQRKFGEALD
+1284 GWEQRKFREALD
-1296 LKTPDRTGYDFTGW
+1296 LKTPDRTGYTFKGW
-1310 TYYLLKNESNIF
+1310 TYYLLKDESNIF
-1322 SYDKEHPYT
+1322 SYTEADRYD

-1344 TFEPQ
+1344 TLEPQ
-1349 TDIPYTLNFY
+1349 TNIPYTLNFY

-1366 YPETPTESV
+1366 YPETPTESK
-1375 VYRGTADEYIA
+1375 VYYGTAYNYFVPDEA
-1386 PDKTK
+1386 
-1391 TLVPDK
+1391 LVPDK
-1397 IGYRHPGYAGIHI
+1397 IGYHHPGYAGIHI

-1422 SRTPYTLTLRN
+1422 SRAPYTLILRN

-1443 YGDQLDKLNDAPTRL
+1443 YGDQLDRLNDAPTRL
-1458 GYTFGGWYTDKNY
+1458 GYIFDGWYTDETY
-1471 QNEFTATT
+1471 QNEFTETT
-1479 MPAKDLTLFAKWVPV
+1479 MPAKDLTLYAKWEPD

-1507 DGKWSQTTV
+1507 DGKWSQTTETR
-1516 SHTGKTD
+1516 TGKTD
-1523 EIVPIDPAKF
+1523 ETVAIDPAEF
-1533 LTDEENNTYDI
+1533 LTEAEKGIYTI
-1544 PKPVS
+1544 PETVQYTVS
-1549 YKVNAE
+1549 AE
-1555 DGGTVSVSYARK
+1555 DGGTVSISYARK

-1578 DAGWVSDPGVRQYRL
+1578 DAGWVSDPGVGQYRV
-1593 GAALKLLTQSY
+1593 GAVLKLLTQSY
-1604 VTRAGYAFDGWY
+1604 VKRAGYTFDGWY
-1616 TDAGC
+1616 TDADC
-1621 TTAFT
+1621 TTEFT
-1626 TATMPAENITL
+1626 AATMPAENITL

-1652 HYQQNVADDDYTLAD
+1652 HYQQNVTDDDYTLAD
-1667 TESKTGATG
+1667 RESKTGAAG
-1676 QPTAAESKSYPGFTA
+1676 QLTAAESKSYLGFTV
-1691 QNFDQQTVKGDG
+1691 QGFDQQTVKGDG

-1708 VYYTRNEYTLTYDLN
+1708 VYYNRNEYTLTYDLN
-1723 GSDASWTDSA
+1723 GSDAAWTDSETDQSHKYRFGA
-1733 ENKSNIYRYGAA
+1733 EI
-1745 VTILTSNDLSR
+1745 TTPTSNDLSR

-1766 DVDCTTRWNE
+1766 DADCTAEFTAT
-1776 STMPAENTTLY
+1776 TMPAENTTLY

-1806 DGTDYVLQDTVS
+1806 DGTDYVLKDTVT
-1818 GSGETGQT
+1818 GSGVTGQI

-1841 TPASITLK
+1841 TPSSITLQ
-1849 AGSAQNVA
+1849 ADSAQNEVNL
-1857 DIYYTRNQYMLTFEL
+1857 YYTRNQYALSFNL
-1872 GDGVTLDE
+1872 GDGVILE
-1880 GCAPN
+1880 GSAPT
-1885 GGSIYYGAE
+1885 GGDTYYGAE
-1894 ISTDMT
+1894 ISVDMS
-1900 NAKRTGYTFVGWY
+1900 NAKRTGYTFAGWY
-1913 EDEAYQTEWSGTTMP
+1913 EDVEYTTPWSGMTMP
-1928 ARDITLYA
+1928 ARDLTLYA
-1936 KWDVLT
+1936 KWDTMT
-1942 YVLRFDWDGNVPL
+1942 YFLRFDWDGNVPL
-1955 RDWLLKNGGKLLTA
+1955 RDWLLENGGKLLTA
-1969 EYDEANYVYINANDH
+1969 EYDETNYVYINANDH
-1984 GIPYIDVS
+1984 GIPYIDVT
-1992 VKYDQA
+1992 VGYDQV
-1998 FALPTGIPG
+1998 FTLPTGIPG
-2007 AEYFGYYKEELNQWG
+2007 ADYFGYYEKKLNDWNEL
-2022 NPTETFV
+2022 
-2029 KVEDTKLTQMAAE
+2029 VESLVESESLTKMAAE
-2042 QGAIVKVGVQW
+2042 QDAIVKVGVQW
-2053 KSETD
+2053 KSEPD
-2058 SNDPELLYNAND
+2058 SNGVELLYNAND
-2070 FLTKVVQDSSFEAAS
+2070 FLTKVVQDYSSEAAS
-2085 YALGVDLDLCYV
+2085 YALGVDLDLCYADTTRTGDIV
-2097 NMTPND
+2097 GG
-2103 DLPVANITFN
+2103 ITFD
-2113 GNGYTIYHVKRG
+2113 GNNHTIYHAKRG
-2125 KAASR
+2125 EAAPS
-2130 QAVGTIYGYGD
+2130 QSVGTIYGYGD
-2141 NVTVKDLTIDGM
+2141 NVTVKNLTIDGM
-2153 TVDYTATVDAYGN
+2153 TIDYTAQPSVDSN

-2180 GFNAENVTVK
+2180 RFTAENVTVRH
-2190 NVTMNL
+2190 VTMNL

-2201 QGNAYISAHLLPAE
+2201 QGNAYNSAHLLPAE

-2232 CKVEDMTVNVTDKND
+2232 CKVENMTVNVTDNND
-2247 SGGTQFL
+2247 NGGTQFL

-2262 DALYTQIPGENEY
+2262 DALYTPYDAEGNWADN
-2275 SSSNDYNGDGSVTIT
+2275 NDYRGNGSVTIT
-2290 GCAVS
+2290 GCKVED
-2295 GMTVDKNG
+2295 MTVNKNHAAG
-2303 ATGATVGGLLGG
+2303 ASVGGFLGG
-2315 IGKHVVSKTGAA
+2315 IGKRVVSKTGTE
-2327 YSVTTTIDEVSAFP
+2327 YSVTTNIDATNTFP
-2341 EGFESIGKELAMN
+2341 EGFENIGKELTIN

>member
-16 IMLVTMLP
+16 VLLVTMLP
-24 MEVLAAGNGGKAEQP
+24 MEVLAAGNGGRAEQP

-64 GIFNGTSTA
+64 GIFNGTSTD

-122 AAKYG
+122 AARYG

-166 ANVTTTPAD
+166 ANVITTPAD

-202 FAPEGNATRAQMAM
+202 FAPEGNATRAQMAT

-227 WYSAPGIVGRKSG
+227 WYSAPGIVGRKLG
-240 ETPRKE
+240 ETPQKE
-246 DQSKPNSGSNSSGSS
+246 DQSKPN
-261 SSGSSSSGSSS
+261 SGSSSSGSSS
-272 SGGSSGGNGSGSTAH
+272 SGGSGSGSTTH

-300 FTQTTSALSLANL
+300 FTQTTSVLSIANL
-313 PTPSVAGKAFV
+313 PTPSATKKAFV
-324 GWYYDKNYNKAV
+324 GWYYDENYNKAV

-369 TDVGPDF
+369 TDVETNF
-376 KIIIKSNSSETDL
+376 EITIQSSSSGTDL
-389 TNKIK
+389 RDKIK
-394 LIGTEQEVSGPN
+394 LIGTEQPTSEVDADGN
-406 GDPIT
+406 TIL
-411 VVGSVRNNNDG
+411 VVGDVRNNPNG
-422 TYTVAPPADG
+422 TYTVAPPTDG

-444 DNSLYFNGEAPSVRE
+444 DNSLYFDGKVSSVRE
-459 YHFTVEVG
+459 YHFTVKVG
-467 DPVLNWHL
+467 NPVLNWHL
-475 REEVKS
+475 REEVIS

-503 VAALGSGGTAMDA
+503 VAALGSGGAAMDA
-516 ASDSTGT
+516 VSDSTGT
-523 FVYKGDL
+523 FVYDGNL

-552 TDANTG
+552 TDDNTG

-592 PVKASRKTAK
+592 PVQADCKAAK
-602 EENPSDDYTILV
+602 EENPSGGYTVLV

-621 TAASGVENL
+621 TTASGVENL

-691 SSMDVDTTDPISGDA
+691 SSMDVDTTDPISGDT
-706 MLNGVDTEKL
+706 MLDGVDTQKL

-733 ADRISGAIDEMDLSG
+733 ADRISVAIDKMDLSG

-780 SGAVSPAR
+780 SGAASPAG

-810 QNFTDASGNP
+810 QNFKDASGKP

-832 TKEIQKDGGDIVI
+832 TKEIKKDGGNIVI

-893 NLDATVVSQGEKDT
+893 NLDATVVSEGEKDT
-907 VTKVKDLVNKLGKKL
+907 VTKVKDLVDKLGKKL

-1138 HAITAFEMED
+1138 HAITAFEMKD

-1155 PTVYLK
+1155 PTIYLK
-1161 NGGLDVVLPQS
+1161 NGGLDVVLPQT
-1172 VQALTGFDLTTGN
+1172 VQVLTGFDLTTGK

-1193 NKFDI
+1193 SKFDI

-1206 TYHTGPDSG
+1206 TYHTGPNSG
-1215 NYSQQY
+1215 DYSQQHI
-1221 VKLNLSDWRTCNEP
+1221 KLALDNWRTCDEP
-1235 EIDCVMTLTYKGSDL
+1235 EIDCEMTLTYKGSDL

-1310 TYYLLKNESNIF
+1310 TYYLLKDESNIF
-1322 SYDKEHPYT
+1322 SYDKENPYT
-1331 GTTMPESALVAVA
+1331 RTTMPESALIAVA

-1375 VYRGTADEYIA
+1375 VHYGTANNYIVPDE
-1386 PDKTK
+1386 
-1391 TLVPDK
+1391 TLVPAK

-1422 SRTPYTLTLRN
+1422 SRAPYTLTLNSN
-1433 DGQVSTVPYR
+1433 DQKSTVPYR
-1443 YGDQLDKLNDAPTRL
+1443 YGDNLDRLNDAPTRL
-1458 GYTFGGWYTDKNY
+1458 GYTFGGWYTDKTCTSG
-1471 QNEFTATT
+1471 NEFAATT
-1479 MPAKDLTLFAKWVPV
+1479 MPAADITLYAKWVPD

-1507 DGKWSQTTV
+1507 DGKWSQTTETR
-1516 SHTGKTD
+1516 TGETDKTVT
-1523 EIVPIDPAKF
+1523 INPAEF
-1533 LTDEENNTYDI
+1533 LKEAENDTYDI
-1544 PKPVS
+1544 PESVS
-1549 YKVNAE
+1549 YTVSAE
-1555 DGGTVSVSYARK
+1555 DGGTVSISYARK
-1567 RFSLTYNLNAA
+1567 RYKLTYNLNTA
-1578 DAGWVSDPGVRQYRL
+1578 DAAWVSDPGVKSYRL

-1604 VTRAGYAFDGWY
+1604 VTRAGYTFDGWY
-1616 TDAGC
+1616 TDANC

-1626 TATMPAENITL
+1626 ATIMPDHDVTL

-1652 HYQQNVADDDYTLAD
+1652 HYQQNVTGDEYTLAD
-1667 TESKTGATG
+1667 TESKTGATD
-1676 QPTAAESKSYPGFTA
+1676 QPTAAESKPYPGFTA
-1691 QNFDQQTVKGDG
+1691 QSFEQKTVEGNG
-1703 STVVK
+1703 NTVVK

-1733 ENKSNIYRYGAA
+1733 ENKFHTDRYGAA
-1745 VTILTSNDLSR
+1745 VTAPSANDLSR

-1766 DVDCTTRWNE
+1766 DAGCTTE
-1776 STMPAENTTLY
+1776 FTAATMPAENITLY
-1787 AKWNAGQV
+1787 AKWNAGEV

-1806 DGTDYVLQDTVS
+1806 DGMTYSDTPSETVS
-1818 GSGETGQT
+1818 GSGVTGQT

-1833 EGFTPKSD
+1833 EGFRLD
-1841 TPASITLK
+1841 TSKDSASITLQADSK
-1849 AGSAQNVA
+1849 KNVVNR
-1857 DIYYTRNQYMLTFEL
+1857 YYTRNWYTLSFNL
-1872 GDGVTLDE
+1872 GDGVILDE
-1880 GCAPN
+1880 GSAPA
-1885 GGSIYYGAE
+1885 GGNTYYGTE
-1894 ISTDMT
+1894 ISVDMT

-1913 EDEAYQTEWSGTTMP
+1913 EDEACQTEWSGTTMP
-1928 ARDITLYA
+1928 ARDLTLYA
-1936 KWDVLT
+1936 KWDTMT
-1942 YVLRFDWDGNVPL
+1942 YFLRFDWDGNVPL
-1955 RDWLLKNGGKLLTA
+1955 RNWLLENGGKLLTA
-1969 EYDEANYVYINANDH
+1969 EYDEENYVYINANDH
-1984 GIPYIDVS
+1984 GIPYIDVT
-1992 VKYDQA
+1992 VGYDQV
-1998 FALPTGIPG
+1998 FTLPTGIPG
-2007 AEYFGYYKEELNQWG
+2007 ADYFGYYEKKLNDWNEL
-2022 NPTETFV
+2022 
-2029 KVEDTKLTQMAAE
+2029 VESLVESESLTKMAAE
-2042 QGAIVKVGVQW
+2042 QDAIVKVGVQW
-2053 KSETD
+2053 KSEPD
-2058 SNDPELLYNAND
+2058 SNGVELLYNAND
-2070 FLTKVVQDSSFEAAS
+2070 FLTKVVQDYSSDAAS
-2085 YALGVDLDLCYV
+2085 YALGVDLDLCNV
-2097 NMTPND
+2097 NMTYNGD
-2103 DLPVANITFN
+2103 TVGGITFDGKN
-2113 GNGYTIYHVKRG
+2113 HTIFHVKRG
-2125 KAASR
+2125 ETIANYAAGS
-2130 QAVGTIYGYGD
+2130 IYGYGD
-2141 NVTVKDLTIDGM
+2141 NVTVKNLTIDGI
-2153 TVDYTATVDAYGN
+2153 TIDYTAQPIVGGN
-2166 EYHAFGALAGFVGD
+2166 YYHAFGALAGSVGD
-2180 GFNAENVTVK
+2180 RFAAENVTVK

-2201 QGNAYISAHLLPAE
+2201 EGNAYTSAHLLPAE
-2215 CIGGLV
+2215 SIGGLI

-2232 CKVEDMTVNVTDKND
+2232 CAVEDMTVNVTDKND
-2247 SGGTQFL
+2247 NGGTQFL
-2254 IGGLIGYA
+2254 IGGFIGYA
-2262 DALYTQIPGENEY
+2262 DALYTPYDAEGKWAD
-2275 SSSNDYNGDGSVTIT
+2275 NDYRGNGSVSII
-2290 GCAVS
+2290 GCTVS

-2303 ATGATVGGLLGG
+2303 ATGASVGGFLGG
-2315 IGKHVVSKTGAA
+2315 ICKSATSKDGTT
-2327 YSVTTTIDEVSAFP
+2327 YSVTADIDDRSTFP
-2341 EGFESIGKELAMN
+2341 AGLYSIGN
-2354 DSTASNSAAR
+2354 VPNSTDSNSAAR

>member
-16 IMLVTMLP
+16 VLLVTMLP
-24 MEVLAAGNGGKAEQP
+24 MEVLAAGNGGRAEQP

-122 AAKYG
+122 AARYG

-240 ETPRKE
+240 ETPQKE
-246 DQSKPNSGSNSSGSS
+246 DQSKPNSGSN
-261 SSGSSSSGSSS
+261 SSGSSS

-300 FTQTTSALSLANL
+300 FTQTTSALSIANL

-324 GWYYDKNYNKAV
+324 GWYYDESYNKAV

-369 TDVGPDF
+369 TDVGPNF
-376 KIIIKSNSSETDL
+376 TIRVNSDSESDL
-389 TNKIK
+389 TGKIS
-394 LIGTEQEVSGPN
+394 LIGTEQPTSEVDADGN
-406 GDPIT
+406 TIL
-411 VVGSVRNNNDG
+411 VVGNVRNNNNG
-422 TYTVAPPADG
+422 TYTVAPPAGG

-459 YHFTVEVG
+459 YHFTVEAG

-516 ASDSTGT
+516 VSDSTGT

-706 MLNGVDTEKL
+706 MLDGVDTQKL

-726 SGFAQTV
+726 SGFAQNV
-733 ADRISGAIDEMDLSG
+733 ADRISAAIDEMDLSG

-801 KSAQITKKL
+801 KSAQITKEL

-832 TKEIQKDGGDIVI
+832 TKEIKKDGGSIVI

-893 NLDATVVSQGEKDT
+893 NLDATVVSEGEKDT
-907 VTKVKDLVNKLGKKL
+907 VTKVKDLVDKLGKKL

-1138 HAITAFEMED
+1138 HAITAFKMEN
-1148 ADGEGDI
+1148 ADGEEDT

-1221 VKLNLSDWRTCNEP
+1221 VKLNLSDWQNCNEP

-1250 SFSTNPVQLKVK
+1250 SFSTTPVQLKVK
-1262 IHWDRLRDGYP
+1262 VHWDRLKDGYP

-1284 GWEQRKFGEALD
+1284 GWEQRKFREPLN
-1296 LKTPDRTGYDFTGW
+1296 LKTPDRTGYEFTGW

-1322 SYDKEHPYT
+1322 SYTEADRYD

-1344 TFEPQ
+1344 MFEPQ
-1349 TDIPYTLNFY
+1349 TVPYTLNFY

-1375 VYRGTADEYIA
+1375 VYRGTADNYFV
-1386 PDKTK
+1386 PDKA
-1391 TLVPDK
+1391 LVPDE

-1422 SRTPYTLTLRN
+1422 SRAPYTLTLRN

-1443 YGDQLDKLNDAPTRL
+1443 YGDQLDRLNDAPTRL
-1458 GYTFGGWYTDKNY
+1458 GYIFDGWYTDETY
-1471 QNEFTATT
+1471 QNAFTATT
-1479 MPAKDLTLFAKWVPV
+1479 MPAKDFTLYAKWVPV

-1507 DGKWSQTTV
+1507 DGKWSQATETR
-1516 SHTGKTD
+1516 TGKTD
-1523 EIVPIDPAKF
+1523 EPVTINPAEF
-1533 LTDEENNTYDI
+1533 LTDEEKNTYDF
-1544 PKPVS
+1544 PQKVN
-1549 YKVNAE
+1549 YTVNAE

-1604 VTRAGYAFDGWY
+1604 VTRAGYTFDGWY
-1616 TDAGC
+1616 TDANC

-1626 TATMPAENITL
+1626 ATTMPAENITL

-1800 YYLQNV
+1800 YYLQNG

-1826 VDVQKSY
+1826 VDVQKSF
-1833 EGFTPKSD
+1833 EGFVPKADSS
-1841 TPASITLK
+1841 TSITLK
-1849 AGSAQNVA
+1849 ADSAQNVV
-1857 DIYYTRNQYMLTFEL
+1857 DLYYTRNRYTLSFNL
-1872 GDGVTLDE
+1872 GDGVSLDD

-1955 RDWLLKNGGKLLTA
+1955 RDWLLNNGGKLLTA

-1984 GIPYIDVS
+1984 GIPYIDVT
-1992 VKYDQA
+1992 VEYDQV
-1998 FALPTGIPG
+1998 FTLPTGIPG
-2007 AEYFGYYKEELNQWG
+2007 AEYFGYYKEELNQWR

-2058 SNDPELLYNAND
+2058 NNGTELLYNAND
-2070 FLTKVVQDSSFEAAS
+2070 FLTKVVQDYSYEAAS
-2085 YALGVDLDLCYV
+2085 YALGVDLDLCNV
-2097 NMTPND
+2097 NMTFNGD
-2103 DLPVANITFN
+2103 IVGGITFD
-2113 GNGYTIYHVKRG
+2113 GNNHTIYHVKRG
-2125 KAASR
+2125 ETIDKYAEGS
-2130 QAVGTIYGYGD
+2130 IYGYGD
-2141 NVTVKDLTIDGM
+2141 NVTVKNLTIDGM
-2153 TVDYTATVDAYGN
+2153 TIDYTAQPIAGGN
-2166 EYHAFGALAGFVGD
+2166 YYQAFGSLAGFVGD
-2180 GFNAENVTVK
+2180 GFTAENVTVK
-2190 NVTMNL
+2190 HVTMKL

-2201 QGNAYISAHLLPAE
+2201 EGNAYISAHLLPAE
-2215 CIGGLV
+2215 CIGGLI
-2221 GYAKGTVTLTG
+2221 GYAKGTVTLTD
-2232 CKVEDMTVNVTDKND
+2232 CNVEDLTVNVTDKND

-2262 DALYTQIPGENEY
+2262 DALYTQIQGENEY
-2275 SSSNDYNGDGSVTIT
+2275 SSSNDYNGNGSVTIT
-2290 GCAVS
+2290 GCTVLD
-2295 GMTVDKNG
+2295 MTVDKNG
-2303 ATGATVGGLLGG
+2303 ATGASVGGFLGG

-2341 EGFESIGKELAMN
+2341 EGFESIGKELTIN
-2354 DSTASNSAAR
+2354 DSTGSNSTAQ
-2364 SLDAMPAA
+2364 SLDATPAA

>member
-122 AAKYG
+122 AARYG

-240 ETPRKE
+240 ETPQKE
-246 DQSKPNSGSNSSGSS
+246 DQSKPNSGSN
-261 SSGSSSSGSSS
+261 SSGSSS

-324 GWYYDKNYNKAV
+324 GWYYDKSYNKAV

-346 SLYAKMVDYDAI
+346 SLYAKMVVYDAI

-369 TDVGPDF
+369 TDVETNF
-376 KIIIKSNSSETDL
+376 EIIIKSNSSETDL
-389 TNKIK
+389 TDKIK
-394 LIGTEQEVSGPN
+394 MIGTEQPTSKVDADGN
-406 GDPIT
+406 TIL

-422 TYTVAPPADG
+422 TYTVAPPTDG

-459 YHFTVEVG
+459 YHFTVEAG

-503 VAALGSGGTAMDA
+503 VAALDSSGAAMDA
-516 ASDSTGT
+516 VSDSTGS
-523 FVYKGDL
+523 FVYDGNL

-602 EENPSDDYTILV
+602 EENPSNDYTILV

-621 TAASGVENL
+621 TAASSVGNL
-630 DENTTVDV
+630 DENTTIDV

-1138 HAITAFEMED
+1138 HAITAFEMKD

-1161 NGGLDVVLPQS
+1161 NGGLDVVLPQT
-1172 VQALTGFDLTTGN
+1172 VQALIGFDLTTGK

-1198 SFDDPRFT
+1198 SFDDPRFS
-1206 TYHTGPDSG
+1206 TYHTGVYGG
-1215 NYSQQY
+1215 NYSQQHI
-1221 VKLNLSDWRTCNEP
+1221 KLALDNWQTCDEP

-1250 SFSTNPVQLKVK
+1250 SFSTTPVQLKVK
-1262 IHWDRLRDGYP
+1262 VHWDRLRDGYP

-1284 GWEQRKFGEALD
+1284 GWAQRKFDKALN
-1296 LKTPDRTGYDFTGW
+1296 LKTPARTGYDFTGW

-1344 TFEPQ
+1344 TFEPK
-1349 TDIPYTLNFY
+1349 TNIPYTLNFY

-1366 YPETPTESV
+1366 YPERPTKSV
-1375 VYRGTADEYIA
+1375 VHYGTADNYFV
-1386 PDKTK
+1386 PDKA
-1391 TLVPDK
+1391 LVPDE

-1422 SRTPYTLTLRN
+1422 SRAPYTLTLRN

-1443 YGDQLDKLNDAPTRL
+1443 YGDQLDRLNDAPTRL
-1458 GYTFGGWYTDKNY
+1458 GYIFDGWYTDETY
-1471 QNEFTATT
+1471 QNAFTATT
-1479 MPAKDLTLFAKWVPV
+1479 MPAKDFTLYAKWEPV

-1507 DGKWSQTTV
+1507 DGKWTQATKIQ
-1516 SHTGKTD
+1516 TGKTD
-1523 EIVPIDPAKF
+1523 ETVSIDPAKF
-1533 LTDEENNTYDI
+1533 LTEAENSIYTI
-1544 PKPVS
+1544 PKPMS

-1555 DGGTVSVSYARK
+1555 DGGTVSISYARK
-1567 RFSLTYNLNAA
+1567 RYKLTYNLNTA
-1578 DAGWVSDPGVRQYRL
+1578 DAAWVSDPGVKSYRL

-1604 VTRAGYAFDGWY
+1604 VTRAGYTFDGWY
-1616 TDAGC
+1616 TDANC

-1626 TATMPAENITL
+1626 ATTMPDHDVTL

-1652 HYQQNVADDDYTLAD
+1652 HYQQNVTDDEYTLAE

-1676 QPTAAESKSYPGFTA
+1676 QLTAAGSKSYPGFTA
-1691 QNFDQQTVKGDG
+1691 PQSITQQIVKGDG
-1703 STVVK
+1703 STVVQ
-1708 VYYTRNEYTLTYDLN
+1708 VYYTRNEYTLTYNLN
-1723 GSDASWTDSA
+1723 GSGASWTDSA
-1733 ENKSNIYRYGAA
+1733 ENKFHTDRYGAA
-1745 VTILTSNDLSR
+1745 VTAPSATDLSR

-1766 DVDCTTRWNE
+1766 DEACTSGNE
-1776 STMPAENTTLY
+1776 FTATTMPAENTPLY
-1787 AKWNAGQV
+1787 AKWNAGEV

-1806 DGTDYVLQDTVS
+1806 DGTTYPDTPSETVS
-1818 GSGETGQT
+1818 GSGVTGQT
-1826 VDVQKSY
+1826 VNVQKSFK
-1833 EGFTPKSD
+1833 GFVPKADSS
-1841 TPASITLK
+1841 TSITLK
-1849 AGSAQNVA
+1849 ADSAQNVA
-1857 DIYYTRNQYMLTFEL
+1857 DIYYTRSQYMLTFKL

-1885 GGSIYYGAE
+1885 DGSIYYGAE

-1913 EDEAYQTEWSGTTMP
+1913 EDEACQTEWSGTTMP
-1928 ARDITLYA
+1928 ACDLTLYA
-1936 KWDVLT
+1936 KWDTMT
-1942 YVLRFDWDGNVPL
+1942 YFLRFDWDGNVPL
-1955 RDWLLKNGGKLLTA
+1955 RDWLLENGGKLLTA
-1969 EYDEANYVYINANDH
+1969 AYDEENGVYSNANDH
-1984 GIPYIDVS
+1984 GIPYIEVS
-1992 VKYDQA
+1992 VKYDQV
-1998 FALPTGIPG
+1998 FTLPTGIPG
-2007 AEYFGYYKEELNQWG
+2007 TEYFGYYKEELNQWG

-2058 SNDPELLYNAND
+2058 SNGTELLYNAND
-2070 FLTKVVQDSSFEAAS
+2070 FLTKVVQDYSSEAAS
-2085 YALGVDLDLCYV
+2085 YALGVDLDLCYADTTRTGDIV
-2097 NMTPND
+2097 GG
-2103 DLPVANITFN
+2103 ITFD
-2113 GNGYTIYHVKRG
+2113 GNNHTIYHAKRG
-2125 KAASR
+2125 EAAPS
-2130 QAVGTIYGYGD
+2130 QSVGTIYGYGD
-2141 NVTVKDLTIDGM
+2141 NVTVKNLTIDGM
-2153 TVDYTATVDAYGN
+2153 TIDYTAQPSVDSN

-2180 GFNAENVTVK
+2180 RFTAENVTVRH
-2190 NVTMNL
+2190 VTMNL

-2201 QGNAYISAHLLPAE
+2201 QGNAYNSVHLLPAE

-2221 GYAKGTVTLTG
+2221 GRGNGSVTFTG
-2232 CKVEDMTVNVTDKND
+2232 CKVEDMTVNKNH
-2247 SGGTQFL
+2247 
-2254 IGGLIGYA
+2254 A
-2262 DALYTQIPGENEY
+2262 A
-2275 SSSNDYNGDGSVTIT
+2275 
-2290 GCAVS
+2290 
-2295 GMTVDKNG
+2295 G
-2303 ATGATVGGLLGG
+2303 ASVGGFLGG
-2315 IGKHVVSKTGAA
+2315 IGKRVVSKTGTE
-2327 YSVTTTIDEVSAFP
+2327 YSVTTNINATNTFP
-2341 EGFESIGKELAMN
+2341 EGFENIGKELTIN